1 MDNRNFI
8 AKRAAAY
15 FRPGDVVNLGIG
27 IPSLCGSYAV
37 DGVLFQSENGFIGI
51 GPTVQE
57 GLMKNERF
65 VNAGG
70 VPFVPVP
77 GSSAFDV
84 AMSFNVIRCGRLAAT
99 VLGGLQVSAQ
109 GDLANWATPGRA
121 FGMGGAMDLC
131 NGARKVIVA
140 MELVAKDGSP
150 KVVSRCTLP
159 LTAVKCV
166 NHIVTDRCVIDV
178 TEEGLVLSEI
188 RKGHTVEEIQADA
201 GLDIGDTFIGMHI
214 KPVVVPLRIETK
226 KIGEAVLLCAR
237 RRPKFVGGS
246 RAVYNEKLL

>member
-140 MELVAKDGSP
+140 MELVATAAPQPKTLNLASVMTSSSTRRVICMMSP
-150 KVVSRCTLP
+150 HFGFPATP
-159 LTAVKCV
+159 TASACSMAPK
-166 NHIVTDRCVIDV
+166 
-178 TEEGLVLSEI
+178 
-188 RKGHTVEEIQADA
+188 
-201 GLDIGDTFIGMHI
+201 
-214 KPVVVPLRIETK
+214 LR
-226 KIGEAVLLCAR
+226 G
-237 RRPKFVGGS
+237 
-246 RAVYNEKLL
+246 

>member
-37 DGVLFQSENGFIGI
+37 DGVLFQSEN
-51 GPTVQE
+51 
-57 GLMKNERF
+57 
-65 VNAGG
+65 GG

-188 RKGHTVEEIQADA
+188 RKGHTVEEIQAA
-201 GLDIGDTFIGMHI
+201 VE
-214 KPVVVPLRIETK
+214 P
-226 KIGEAVLLCAR
+226 VLLVS
-237 RRPKFVGGS
+237 PDLK
-246 RAVYNEKLL
+246 EMEED